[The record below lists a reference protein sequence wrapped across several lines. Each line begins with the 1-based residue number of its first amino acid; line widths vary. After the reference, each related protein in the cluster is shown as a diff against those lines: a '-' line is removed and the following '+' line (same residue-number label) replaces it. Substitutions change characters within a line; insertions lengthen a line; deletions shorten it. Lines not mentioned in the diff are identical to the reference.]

1 MNKKDFQGFIQ
12 PHIRKLEPY
21 QGVEPP
27 EVLAQKSG
35 VSPENILKLDAN
47 ENPYGP
53 SPKVFEALQDSSRF
67 NVYPDPL
74 QRVIRK
80 ALAAYTGLNETQIV
94 AGAGADEIIELLVRL
109 FVQPGDKV
117 VHFPP
122 TFGMYEVAT
131 RLSQGEIISVPRDK
145 EFNIDLEETK
155 RLVDSNTKLIFLAN
169 PNNPTGT
176 LTGEKSICALLDLGV
191 MIAIDETY
199 HEFCGTTAT
208 NLLTEYQNLIIIRSF
223 SKWAGLAGL
232 RIGYG
237 LMSPELARYLFT
249 IKSPYN
255 VSSAAEA
262 AMMASLNDTDLLL
275 QRVRDLVEERERMVA
290 SLREIPGIY
299 CFPSKGNFLLCHFP
313 DNMSEMVYSSLASRG
328 IFVRKF
334 THPQTKN
341 CLRISMGKDHQN
353 DAVVDA
359 ISSIM
364 GVAVN
369 E

>member
-1 MNKKDFQGFIQ
+1 MNKKDFQLFIQ
-12 PHIRKLEPY
+12 PHILKLEPY
-21 QGVEPP
+21 KGVEPP
-27 EVLAQKSG
+27 EILAQKAG
-35 VSPENILKLDAN
+35 ITPENILKLDAN

-53 SPKVFEALQDSSRF
+53 SPKVIDSLQDSSKF

-80 ALAAYTGLNETQIV
+80 ALAAYTGLNESQVV

-109 FVQPGDKV
+109 FVGPGDKV

-131 RLSQGEIISVPRDK
+131 RLSQGQIISVARD
-145 EFNIDLEETK
+145 ENFNINIEQTK
-155 RLVDSNTKLIFLAN
+155 SNVDANTKLIFLAN

-176 LTGEKSICALLDLGV
+176 LTSEKSIRSLLDLGV
-191 MIAIDETY
+191 MVAIDETY
-199 HEFCGTTAT
+199 HEFCGTTAA
-208 NLLTEYQNLIIIRSF
+208 NLLTEYENLIIIRSF

-237 LMSPELARYLFT
+237 LMSPELAKYLFT

-255 VSSAAEA
+255 VSVAAET
-262 AMMASLNDTDLLL
+262 AMLASLEDMDLLL

-290 SLREIPGIY
+290 SLRGISGIY
-299 CFPSKGNFLLCHFP
+299 CFPSKGNFLLCQFP
-313 DNMSEMVYSSLASRG
+313 ANMTEIVYSRLASRG
-328 IFVRKF
+328 IFVRRF

-341 CLRISMGKDHQN
+341 CLRISVGKDYQN

-364 GVAVN
+364 GVAVD